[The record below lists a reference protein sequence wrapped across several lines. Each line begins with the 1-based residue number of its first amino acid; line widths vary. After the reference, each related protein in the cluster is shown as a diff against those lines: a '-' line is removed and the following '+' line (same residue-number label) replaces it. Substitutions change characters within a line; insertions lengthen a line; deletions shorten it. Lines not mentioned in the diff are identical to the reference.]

1 MNKNVM
7 LIETFDTNWKGVQEI
22 MMVKVSIMAVAFNLG
37 NLSVW
42 ICDAQKRSKNSS
54 QL

>member
-1 MNKNVM
+1 
-7 LIETFDTNWKGVQEI
+7 
-22 MMVKVSIMAVAFNLG
+22 MMVKGSIMAVAFNMG

-42 ICDAQKRSKNSS
+42 ICDAQKRAKNSS